1 MFGLHLSEL
10 LVIFGV
16 VLLVFGPARLP
27 AIGDALGRTV
37 RALRDGLSG
46 GESSA
51 GRAGA
56 IPDDAARRE

>member
-16 VLLVFGPARLP
+16 ALLVFGPARLP

-37 RALRDGLSG
+37 RALRDGMSG
-46 GESSA
+46 EA
-51 GRAGA
+51 AAEPVHR
-56 IPDDAARRE
+56 IPDDPARR